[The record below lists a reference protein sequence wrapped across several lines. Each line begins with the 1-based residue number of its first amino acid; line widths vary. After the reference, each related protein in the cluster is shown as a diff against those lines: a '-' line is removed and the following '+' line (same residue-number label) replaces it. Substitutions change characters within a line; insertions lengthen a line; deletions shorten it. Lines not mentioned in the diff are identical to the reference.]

1 MVGDDTLGPQGAP
14 GGLPGVDWPKLKRA
28 MSRDAFVRAY
38 PVPFLLRRAQR
49 PFPTP
54 GGDEPPTAPS
64 HLGFETKV
72 MEPGKTAPPP
82 TRLPTTLVLPI
93 MKVGGHANDKIS
105 LGRAINCDLVV
116 RDESVSK
123 LHAYFRVT
131 GPNTAEVTDA
141 RSSNRTLV
149 NAKIIET
156 GLTAR
161 VVSGDTLIFGRV
173 ALQFLDAGAIYDQL

>member
-1 MVGDDTLGPQGAP
+1 
-14 GGLPGVDWPKLKRA
+14 
-28 MSRDAFVRAY
+28 
-38 PVPFLLRRAQR
+38 
-49 PFPTP
+49 
-54 GGDEPPTAPS
+54 
-64 HLGFETKV
+64 
-72 MEPGKTAPPP
+72 
-82 TRLPTTLVLPI
+82 
-93 MKVGGHANDKIS
+93 
-105 LGRAINCDLVV
+105 
-116 RDESVSK
+116 VSK